1 MNHNLT
7 MTEQDM
13 RLAAVYHQMNGK
25 GRDVLDM
32 ATQKLAEVQWRV
44 EKASKRK
51 KRKMYGEQ

>member
-7 MTEQDM
+7 ITEQNL

-32 ATQKLAEVQWRV
+32 ATQNLAKVRWRR
-44 EKASKRK
+44 EKVSKK
-51 KRKMYGEQ
+51 KKNIQ